1 MKVTTKK
8 ESSSSS
14 LFIIVIIFLLGLVGY
29 LSYSLKQLSDFQNNI
44 TDPTGQQFLTEDPPK
59 ENLSQ
64 KTENTTT
71 FTHPTLRY
79 SIDFPSAW
87 NPQLFVSPAGRSIQ
101 PYRDLMLYSPD
112 YDPQLSNESSLTEQK
127 NATILIRVAE
137 TTYDNSEDKFN
148 DNIAAQKIAR
158 DVLQVNVNGI
168 PAIQYDYSFK
178 NENATVI
185 TMVRDGKW
193 YFIKFQYDNEE
204 IKRKYMNTF
213 MEIFNSL
220 RIN

>member
-1 MKVTTKK
+1 MKTTTKNV
-8 ESSSSS
+8 SSSPA
-14 LFIIVIIFLLGLVGY
+14 LITVIVFLLGLVGY
-29 LSYSLKQLSDFQNNI
+29 LSFSLKQLSDFQNNI
-44 TDPTGQQFLTEDPPK
+44 TDPTNQQFPTEDPPK

-64 KTENTTT
+64 KMENTTT

-87 NPQLFVSPAGRSIQ
+87 NPKLFVSPAGRSIQ
-101 PYRDLMLYSPD
+101 PYRDLVLYSPD
-112 YDPQLSNESSLTEQK
+112 YDPQLFNESSLTQQK
-127 NATILIRVAE
+127 NASILVRVAE
-137 TTYDNSEDKFN
+137 TTYDNTEEKFN

-158 DVLQVNVNGI
+158 DVQQVNVNGV

-178 NENATVI
+178 DENATVI

-204 IKRKYMNTF
+204 IKRKYMDTF
-213 MEIFNSL
+213 KEVFNSL